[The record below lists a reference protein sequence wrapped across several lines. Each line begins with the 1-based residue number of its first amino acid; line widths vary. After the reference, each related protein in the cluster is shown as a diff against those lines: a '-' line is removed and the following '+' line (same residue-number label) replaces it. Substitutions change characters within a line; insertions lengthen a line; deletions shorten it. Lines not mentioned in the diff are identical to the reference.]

1 MNLLEIIKSF
11 FEKIFNK
18 NQNLIESPKTSIE
31 NVNTSIDQNRNE
43 FEESLKV
50 NLKPNNS
57 TSSESS
63 SFSSTTNIKSLKCI
77 NDGLGFQEIK
87 NY

>member
-1 MNLLEIIKSF
+1 MNLLEIVKSF

-18 NQNLIESPKTSIE
+18 NQKLLESSKVDIQ
-31 NVNTSIDQNRNE
+31 NVNNYINQIRNK

-50 NLKPNNS
+50 NLIQINS
-57 TSSESS
+57 NLSESS
-63 SFSSTTNIKSLKCI
+63 SFSSTSNIESLKCI
-77 NDGLGFQEIK
+77 NDGLGFQKIK